1 MSMFLEKTLTSNV
14 SNDDH
19 DMLVELLFSSDDDDD
34 VLTSAY
40 NSVRIDNGHLWSLIM
55 PYLGSNGSN

>member
-40 NSVRIDNGHLWSLIM
+40 NSVRIDNGHL
-55 PYLGSNGSN
+55 